1 MPETSILISAGEA
14 SGDMYAA
21 RLATALRERVP
32 VHLFGMGGPR
42 MREADVEIVAD
53 YREVHVL
60 GITEVLAKIPSLVRV
75 LGRLSRE
82 ARRRKP
88 ALAILTDFP
97 GFHLRL
103 ARKLKNQG
111 VPSVYFICPQFWAW
125 RPWRANLVRRRFV
138 RGLCI
143 FPFEQEWYRARGVAA
158 DFIGHPLVGEVRA
171 TRTREQFA
179 ADHGLD
185 PARPIVAILPGS
197 RPGEFRQHLPRI
209 LPACASVG
217 PSRGAQFVL
226 ALAPGLTTAEIA
238 PYLGSDFPV
247 KVIEGSTYDAVAA
260 ADVAI
265 VSSGTATVETAL
277 LGTPMIVVYR
287 VAPFTAAV
295 ARRLVRTPM
304 FAMVNLIAGRR
315 VVPELIQDDLTPERV
330 AMEAARLLDS
340 PTERNRMR
348 EDLAEVRAK
357 LGAAGAID
365 RAADI
370 IAAMLAGTPP
380 AKSPA
385 ERGQP
390 SPRTLVS

>member
-1 MPETSILISAGEA
+1 
-14 SGDMYAA
+14 MYAA
-21 RLATALRERVP
+21 RLAVALRERVP

-42 MREADVEIVAD
+42 MREAGVEIIAD

-60 GITEVLAKIPSLVRV
+60 GITEVFAKIPSLVRV

-82 ARRRKP
+82 ARSRKP

-111 VPSVYFICPQFWAW
+111 VASVYFICPQFWAW
-125 RPWRANLVRRRFV
+125 RPWRANLVRRRFA

-158 DFIGHPLVGEVRA
+158 D
-171 TRTREQFA
+171 Q
-179 ADHGLD
+179 GLD

-217 PSRGAQFVL
+217 PTRGAQFVL

-238 PYLGSDFPV
+238 PYLQSDFPV
-247 KVIEGSTYDAVAA
+247 KLIEGSTYDAVAA
-260 ADVAI
+260 ADLAI

-295 ARRLVRTPM
+295 ARHLVRTPM

-315 VVPELIQDDLTPERV
+315 VVPELIQDDLTPERL

-340 PTERNRMR
+340 PTERDRMR

>member
-42 MREADVEIVAD
+42 MREAGVEIVAD

-103 ARKLKNQG
+103 ARKLKNRG

-330 AMEAARLLDS
+330 AMETARLLDS
-340 PTERNRMR
+340 PAERDRMR